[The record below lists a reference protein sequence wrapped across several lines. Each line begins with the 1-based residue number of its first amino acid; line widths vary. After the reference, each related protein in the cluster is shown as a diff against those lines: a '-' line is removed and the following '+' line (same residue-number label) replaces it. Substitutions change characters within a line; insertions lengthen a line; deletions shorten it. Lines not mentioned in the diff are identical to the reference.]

1 MFSERR
7 YRSGDGLTLAY
18 RDYPGPSSAT
28 PVICLHGLTRN
39 SRDFEALA
47 PVLSRER
54 RVLAP
59 DFRGRGDSANDDD
72 WRNYHLLTYADDIR
86 SLLREQELNRVAI
99 IGTSLGGLVAM
110 LLAHADAQCIAG
122 VVLNDIGPEIGPTGL
137 ARILSYAGRRP
148 PVRTWE
154 EAEAQTRDIYQQA
167 WPGLSR
173 KRWAELTRRVFRD
186 EGGVPVAAMDP
197 RVGEAA
203 RSVTPELP
211 DPWTLFDALGGV
223 PTLLVHGALSD
234 ILTDDIARRMR
245 DRLPDMEYVRVSQRG
260 HPPLLDEPEA
270 LRAII
275 RWTQRLD

>member
-1 MFSERR
+1 MFTERR
-7 YRSGDGLTLAY
+7 YRSGDGLALAY

-47 PVLSRER
+47 PVLSTER

-86 SLLREQELNRVAI
+86 SLLRDQGLNRVAI

-148 PVRTWE
+148 PVRNWE

-173 KRWAELTRRVFRD
+173 KRWAELTRRAFRD
-186 EGGVPVAAMDP
+186 EGGVPVAAIDP
-197 RVGEAA
+197 LIGEAA

-245 DRLPDMEYVRVSQRG
+245 DRLPGMEYVRVSQRG

-270 LRAII
+270 LRAIS